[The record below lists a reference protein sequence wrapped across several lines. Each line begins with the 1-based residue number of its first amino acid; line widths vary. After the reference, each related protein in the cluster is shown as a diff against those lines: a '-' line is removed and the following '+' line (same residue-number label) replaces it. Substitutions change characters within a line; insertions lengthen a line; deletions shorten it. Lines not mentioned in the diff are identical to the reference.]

1 MMMDR
6 HDGRDVEARLFR
18 PPAPEPMLPREPPQ
32 VEDPASWGE
41 AVVQR

>member
-1 MMMDR
+1 MMDR
-6 HDGRDVEARLFR
+6 HDGRDEEARLVR
-18 PPAPEPMLPREPPQ
+18 PPMPEPMLPRKPPQ